1 MATWVPDRGG
11 HEKHVPLY
19 VQASTWV
26 QRILFYGYLLVVL
39 AVFVYPVHYLATD
52 GDRVSMG
59 RHILFMAPVV
69 YQPDSVQ
76 IIREVMLVTV
86 IFLPFVHLAIRYGP
100 ETR

>member
-11 HEKHVPLY
+11 HGKHA
-19 VQASTWV
+19 ASHTPAGYWV

-39 AVFVYPVHYLATD
+39 AVFVFPVHYLATD
-52 GDRVSMG
+52 GTQVSMG

-100 ETR
+100 ETH